1 MGYTFYSGDIVD
13 ALSVPKQMT
22 KAGLCLAV
30 ICLLLSKA
38 LLAQSSAQPGSPQWY
53 FQSVTVL
60 PPADAS
66 TREASVY
73 LQNLHAVGRQDLHA
87 ALPNRVV
94 QAAPCPPWPAT
105 ADAVGKTIA
114 AQLAELARNT
124 TIVIVNEAHDESRHR
139 ELIRQLAVELRRQ
152 GFTYYAAETL
162 AGAPERAGEPFGRSD
177 AGYYTLEPAFGQLL
191 RTVKELKYR
200 LVAYEDVR
208 PADPAA
214 DRAVSMER
222 REEGQAEN
230 LMTRIFAAEPQ
241 AKVLI
246 HVGYSHAAEVA
257 LPNFGGSLEWMAARL
272 KAKTGVDPLT
282 IDQFRCASPSADL
295 ELAAISGDLPP
306 GAHDVAVAYPPTVLF
321 RGRPQWR
328 IYAGAI
334 AVELP
339 DVLVTANQRSLIEAR
354 FDSEPADA
362 IPLDRLLL
370 WPGER
375 LPLLLPAGKIRIQQ
389 YFEDRRAPRTLLLN
403 VEQR

>member
-1 MGYTFYSGDIVD
+1 
-13 ALSVPKQMT
+13 MT
-22 KAGLCLAV
+22 KARYLCLAV
-30 ICLLLSKA
+30 TWLLLGTA
-38 LLAQSSAQPGSPQWY
+38 VLAQSSAQPGSPQWY
-53 FQSVTVL
+53 FQTVTVS
-60 PPADAS
+60 PPADPA
-66 TREASVY
+66 TREASSY
-73 LQNLHAVGRQDLHA
+73 LQNLHAVGRHDLHA
-87 ALPNRVV
+87 ALPNRMV
-94 QAAPCPPWPAT
+94 QAAQCPPWPTT
-105 ADAVGKTIA
+105 ADAAGRTIA
-114 AQLAELARNT
+114 AQLAELARDT

-139 ELIRQLAVELRRQ
+139 ELIRQLAIELRRQ

-162 AGAPERAGEPFGRSD
+162 ASAAEAADEPFGRTG
-177 AGYYTLEPAFGQLL
+177 AGHYTLEPAFGQLL

-214 DRAVSMER
+214 DRAASMER

-230 LMTRIFAAEPQ
+230 LMTRIFAREPQ

-282 IDQFRCASPSADL
+282 IDQFRCASPSGEL
-295 ELAAISGDLPP
+295 ELAAISEDLPP
-306 GAHDVAVAYPPTVLF
+306 GAHDVAVAHPPTVLF

-328 IYAGAI
+328 IDAGAI

-339 DVLVTANQRSLIEAR
+339 DVLVNENQRSLIEAR

-389 YFEDRRAPRTLLLN
+389 YFEDRSAPRTLVLN
-403 VEQR
+403 VE